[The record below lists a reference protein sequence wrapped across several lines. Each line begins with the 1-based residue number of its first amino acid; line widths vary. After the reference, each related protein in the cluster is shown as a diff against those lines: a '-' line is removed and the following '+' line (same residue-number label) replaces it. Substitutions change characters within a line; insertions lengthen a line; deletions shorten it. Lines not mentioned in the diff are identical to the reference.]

1 MYIGENTCVI
11 KGTVVEQMTTNDF
24 FDFCNANKTLNFERD
39 ENGNII
45 LMSPTGS
52 LTSLI
57 NNNIAYQLTQWNR
70 EAKTGVVF
78 ESNGGFTLPDGSQ
91 RAADVAWVTNN
102 KWNALSQEE
111 KEKFAPLCP
120 EFVVELR
127 SKSDE
132 LNYLQKKMEMWIS
145 NGALEAWLIDTIE
158 KNVYIYSK
166 QTNYKL
172 IPNFSEIISTTN
184 VLQGFQLNLS
194 ELKN

>member
-11 KGTVVEQMTTNDF
+11 KGAVVEQMTTNDF

-52 LTSLI
+52 LTSIYNGDIFFQLKSW
-57 NNNIAYQLTQWNR
+57 NNKHKL
-70 EAKTGVVF
+70 GVVF

-91 RAADVAWVTNN
+91 RAAGVAWVTNN

-111 KEKFAPLCP
+111 KERFAPLCP
-120 EFVVELR
+120 EFVIELR

-145 NGALEAWLIDTIE
+145 NGALEAWLIDLIE
-158 KNVYIYSK
+158 ENVYIYSK